1 MVPPHCAFPDA
12 GPSLPGLAPGCRRSQ
27 GGSAVP
33 SQDPGTRWRK
43 SQLARQQLLLV
54 GPLSLLCTSRAVA
67 DDG

>member
-1 MVPPHCAFPDA
+1 MVPPHCALPDA
-12 GPSLPGLAPGCRRSQ
+12 GPSLPGLAPE

-43 SQLARQQLLLV
+43 SQLERQQLLLV